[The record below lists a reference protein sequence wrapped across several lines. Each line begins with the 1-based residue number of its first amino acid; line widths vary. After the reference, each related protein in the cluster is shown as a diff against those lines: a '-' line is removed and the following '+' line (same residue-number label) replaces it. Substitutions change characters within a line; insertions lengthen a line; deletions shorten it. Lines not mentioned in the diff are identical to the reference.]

1 MSHKSILAR
10 ILKRTVS
17 EVADMDVD
25 EISASIEGST
35 HSGEIPVL
43 ETPERITGDNTESVS
58 VNESTIYY
66 DIRFYIVID
75 DKIN

>member
-1 MSHKSILAR
+1 MVLSHKSILAR

-25 EISASIEGST
+25 EISASIEEST
-35 HSGEIPVL
+35 QSGEIPVL

-58 VNESTIYY
+58 VNESTRKYY
-66 DIRFYIVID
+66 LL
-75 DKIN
+75 